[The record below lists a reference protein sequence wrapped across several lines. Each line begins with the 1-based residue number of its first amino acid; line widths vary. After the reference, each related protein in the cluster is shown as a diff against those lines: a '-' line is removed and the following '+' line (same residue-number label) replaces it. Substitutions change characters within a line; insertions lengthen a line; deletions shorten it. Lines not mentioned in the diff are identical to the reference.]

1 MGRNGSPFPR
11 RTVADE
17 QTFEVLL
24 TEFRRVGVDPDTFS
38 AMLAVRP
45 EDALRALRAL
55 PDDAGAT
62 AFLRELRRAN
72 GSSAVPDANASS
84 TPMPSIPRGRRN
96 KSA

>member
-1 MGRNGSPFPR
+1 
-11 RTVADE
+11 VADE

-45 EDALRALRAL
+45 EDALHALRAL
-55 PDDAGAT
+55 PDAAGAA
-62 AFLRELRRAN
+62 AFLRELRRRSGAVATPDTD
-72 GSSAVPDANASS
+72 GSATSL
-84 TPMPSIPRGRRN
+84 PRIQPGRKN

>member
-1 MGRNGSPFPR
+1 
-11 RTVADE
+11 VADE

-45 EDALRALRAL
+45 EDALHALRAL
-55 PDDAGAT
+55 PNDAGAA
-62 AFLRELRRAN
+62 AFLRELRRRSNA
-72 GSSAVPDANASS
+72 GATPDTDGGA
-84 TPMPSIPRGRRN
+84 PSLPRIQRGQRN